1 MTEFFCLRMKVS
13 VLVIDMPKPGPML
26 DSGQVIDAGDSHDHF
41 ADVYNYHPSHDHLSI
56 INIFVVRDVPD
67 PEIAKHACMIIGLA
81 VEVNNCNN
89 EPPPGKQSFFCLGL
103 SENLSPN

>member
-13 VLVIDMPKPGPML
+13 VLVIDVPKPEPML

-81 VEVNNCNN
+81 VEVNNCIN
-89 EPPPGKQSFFCLGL
+89 EPSPGKQSFFCLGL